1 MARLTGSVLGNLSG
15 KLGNLAA
22 RTRDGKTILSARPSS
37 FTVNYSPAA
46 VAVRQ
51 KFAVTIAIVK
61 SVLELPTL
69 KTIWAKAKDPGIS
82 AANTIFRDNF
92 QLVSTDHPTN
102 ANIITPGGFDIS
114 LQNPVVGADTVTFDL
129 DVLNTKAVFSAEE
142 ADLELDVVV
151 CYYNPVDPLDP
162 AYSLINLSTVEA
174 NYDFASSLPFIF
186 NYNVNQ
192 QNVAAKY
199 QNNILYL
206 AVATKDSSG
215 KVIKCSSTLA
225 IEG

>member
-151 CYYNPVDPLDP
+151 CYYNPVDPLDSP
-162 AYSLINLSTVEA
+162 YSLINLRTDEP
-174 NYDFASSLPFIF
+174 NYDFAAINSFTF

-206 AVATKDSSG
+206 ALATKDSSG
-215 KVIKCSSTLA
+215 KVIQYSSTLA

>member
-129 DVLNTKAVFSAEE
+129 DVLNTKADFSAEE

>member
-129 DVLNTKAVFSAEE
+129 DALNTKAVFSAEE

-151 CYYNPVDPLDP
+151 CYYNPVDPLDSP
-162 AYSLINLSTVEA
+162 YSLINLSTVEP

-199 QNNILYL
+199 QNNILYVA
-206 AVATKDSSG
+206 AVTKNTDG
-215 KVIKCSSTLA
+215 KVIQYSSTLA